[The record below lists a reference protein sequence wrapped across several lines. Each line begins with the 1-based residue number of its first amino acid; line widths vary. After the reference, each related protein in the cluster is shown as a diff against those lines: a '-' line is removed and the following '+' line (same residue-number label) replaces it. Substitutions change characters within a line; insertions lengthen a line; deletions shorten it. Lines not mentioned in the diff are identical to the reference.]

1 MTDRPTFKEWLKQ
14 PADHR
19 RRTAAQVMS
28 KVDEMIAQ
36 QDEEGTH
43 AIMLAFKLADRD
55 EAGNTGVSGCL
66 PPEVFKD
73 TIREICGTRMQ
84 GWNDFEGMYNV
95 SPRQLEYCVE
105 IAEKAP
111 VRKPV
116 WQFQDNTGQW
126 RDYDLHD
133 EPNGAAIEEA
143 KREGKAQFEMKIR
156 GRLVRLEHRF
166 RDFLCACHHRKSELT
181 MSTCVAVHDQPGPH
195 GAGADQQVPRPP
207 RHGGREEW
215 AAARDPLHGRAQP

>member
-66 PPEVFKD
+66 PPEIFKD

-84 GWNDFEGMYNV
+84 GWNDFE
-95 SPRQLEYCVE
+95 
-105 IAEKAP
+105 
-111 VRKPV
+111 VR
-116 WQFQDNTGQW
+116 FNSI
-126 RDYDLHD
+126 L
-133 EPNGAAIEEA
+133 
-143 KREGKAQFEMKIR
+143 IR
-156 GRLVRLEHRF
+156 F
-166 RDFLCACHHRKSELT
+166 NSDT
-181 MSTCVAVHDQPGPH
+181 NSTLI
-195 GAGADQQVPRPP
+195 RINS
-207 RHGGREEW
+207 
-215 AAARDPLHGRAQP
+215 AAAAAAAPR